1 MSKREEFAKKALEF
15 VGTKEGSKKHK
26 ELVAAYNRAC
36 DKGRKANVN
45 TLWCAVFVGAIAELT
60 DNVLKNGIGVPVDYS
75 CGTGAHS
82 LVEKAR
88 AAGIWVEDDSYTPR
102 VGDVIIYAWKDPN
115 PTSDNT
121 TGHDHTGI
129 ITSVSAKSF
138 VVTEGNKSDSVANR
152 RMQVNGKN
160 IRGYIVPV
168 FADETTSAEP
178 SPAPEPTPEP
188 TPVGVAYRVVK
199 VNTNLRVR
207 KAPSTSADVIARLK
221 NGDRVTVYGTEN
233 GFARLEHC
241 SCYTDP
247 TLSRKTT
254 VEVGFASLAYLEKV

>member
-1 MSKREEFAKKALEF
+1 MSKRDEFVKKALEY

-36 DKGRKANVN
+36 DKGRKADVN
-45 TLWCAVFVGAIAELT
+45 TAWCAVFVGAIAELT
-60 DNVLKNGIGVPVDYS
+60 DNVLKDGIGVPVDYS
-75 CGTGAHS
+75 CGTGSHS
-82 LVEKAR
+82 LIEKAK
-88 AAGIWVEDDSYTPR
+88 AAAIWVESDDYTPKA
-102 VGDVIIYAWKDPN
+102 GDVVIYAWKDPK
-115 PTSDNT
+115 PTADNT

-129 ITSVSAKSF
+129 VTSAAAKSF
-138 VVTEGNKSDSVANR
+138 VVTEGNKSNAVANR

-160 IRGYIVPV
+160 IRGFIAPV
-168 FADETTSAEP
+168 FADETAS
-178 SPAPEPTPEP
+178 PEPTPEP
-188 TPVGVAYRVVK
+188 TPTPAPVGVAYKVVK
-199 VNTNLRVR
+199 VSTNLRVR
-207 KAPSTSADVIARLK
+207 KAPNTSADVIARLK

-254 VEVGFASLAYLEKV
+254 IELGYASLAYLQKA